1 MTTTV
6 RSPQASPTRPRQ
18 RQRVFLAAGLL
29 LTGLALVIFLSL
41 TNGSVALTWPELVA
55 AALRQGDTVNQTI
68 LWDLRLPRVLAALL
82 VGAALGLAGALLQGM
97 LRNGLASPFLLG
109 ISAGAGL
116 MVVLVVGVGLLQIWV
131 PLGAWLG
138 AVVTTLLVYLL
149 ARTGTTL
156 SVERLILGGVAFSSF
171 FGAIQSLMLLM
182 SPDGQI
188 QAALNWLIGSLNGRG
203 WTEVTLVG
211 PGILVASIAGCL
223 LARQVNLLSLGDDLA
238 TGLGTSLLRSRCL
251 IGAVATL
258 LAAGGGQH
266 CGAGRFCRSDCA
278 SWGAVAGG
286 HGLSAGAAVFRFG
299 GGIGTVRG
307 RPHGADGSGGVA
319 SRGRYGHVGSA
330 RIYLAV
336 ASSSDAGRGLAMP
349 LETRNLAGGYG
360 DRPIVAAVNLS
371 LQTGEWLSLLGA
383 NGSGKST
390 LLRLMSRIL
399 KPQAGVA
406 LLDGRDIHHLSPTVA
421 AQKLALLP
429 QQQTV
434 PEGLTVY
441 QLVSLGRSP
450 HQPWWQWELDADG
463 REQVEQA
470 LHWTEIVHY
479 RDRPVI
485 ELSGGERQR
494 AFFGAGP
501 GSRPQSAAAGRTHH
515 LSRFA
520 LPTSAFG
527 AAETAESSARA
538 LDHHGAA
545 RH

>member
-6 RSPQASPTRPRQ
+6 RSPQASPTRPCQ
-18 RQRVFLAAGLL
+18 RQRVFLAAMLL
-29 LTGLALVIFLSL
+29 LAGLALVIFLSL

-211 PGILVASIAGCL
+211 PGILVALIAGCL

-258 LAAGGGQH
+258 LAAGAVSI
-266 CGAGRFCRSDCA
+266 AGLVGF
-278 SWGAVAGG
+278 V
-286 HGLSAGAAVFRFG
+286 GLIV
-299 GGIGTVRG
+299 
-307 RPHGADGSGGVA
+307 PHGVRLLVGTDYRLVLPFSALGGALVLSGADLMARTGPVELPVGVVTAMLGAPVFIWLLHRRRTRGGV
-319 SRGRYGHVGSA
+319 
-330 RIYLAV
+330 
-336 ASSSDAGRGLAMP
+336 
-349 LETRNLAGGYG
+349 
-360 DRPIVAAVNLS
+360 
-371 LQTGEWLSLLGA
+371 
-383 NGSGKST
+383 
-390 LLRLMSRIL
+390 
-399 KPQAGVA
+399 
-406 LLDGRDIHHLSPTVA
+406 
-421 AQKLALLP
+421 
-429 QQQTV
+429 
-434 PEGLTVY
+434 
-441 QLVSLGRSP
+441 
-450 HQPWWQWELDADG
+450 
-463 REQVEQA
+463 
-470 LHWTEIVHY
+470 
-479 RDRPVI
+479 
-485 ELSGGERQR
+485 
-494 AFFGAGP
+494 
-501 GSRPQSAAAGRTHH
+501 
-515 LSRFA
+515 
-520 LPTSAFG
+520 
-527 AAETAESSARA
+527 
-538 LDHHGAA
+538 
-545 RH
+545 